1 MSSAAKWLLSVI
13 FSIAFGLPLILQS
26 APLDL
31 EYKGEIFYNNQN
43 RSKQIVQKPDVL
55 KIGQVVLIT
64 VRTESVLF
72 EDWAKP
78 LCEQARDLF
87 GRVLKNPAV
96 AHCFRF
102 SEAVDLTKFV
112 AQKKREMYLG
122 IHLDI
127 EKNSQGGLNVTLTD
141 LRNMDPLVYPV
152 VGWKV
157 RESELNSK
165 LDNKIRNSLIA
176 FDKMDWVKA
185 ALVELALEEEHK
197 ELDSKTLKKMTD
209 AEKLSYLK
217 RSPRFSQGTAQF
229 LTAMTQM
236 VAALGLGRYGY
247 HHVADN
253 TKDYDYDNFKE
264 TLKNKIRFGDMVRYD
279 DNAFATNYTHTYAGV
294 GYYLICRGN
303 GFTALQSYLCATA
316 GSLAWEGIIEWR
328 EVYSIN
334 DQIFTA
340 HGGAILGEALY
351 QTGIYLFSRGPS
363 WLKNS
368 LGLAWQGPADFSD
381 WMSGRFFDGK
391 PRSRTKENVTGHFN
405 IEVGYMKTKKRSAE
419 KMVALDAEVV
429 RIPFHEQ
436 PGEMSSFLAD
446 IVQTDFRF
454 SAPLS
459 AEFIDQQKV
468 FAKVVFAAYHHK
480 RLTLDAQENLNGYSL
495 YVGPSA
501 ALEIVNDKNFHDDFF
516 AITHIFGS
524 SLRMETYYKG
534 IKVTTTFDAWG
545 DAVMMRSMAVDSYKA
560 DRKNTAL
567 INILE
572 NNDYYYGW
580 GSTTRGQVIV
590 EFGSGWNIGTELR
603 KSVANSTN
611 SRQKITYPNVVL
623 LDLQDQVINVGVFIE
638 KEIRPN
644 LKVRLA
650 TNRYT
655 REGKIAG
662 YGSKKVSEQRTQMS
676 LIYHF

>member
-1 MSSAAKWLLSVI
+1 MVSAVKWLSAVILSV
-13 FSIAFGLPLILQS
+13 SFGLPLALQS

-31 EYKGEIFYNNQN
+31 EYKGEKYYNQIK
-43 RSKQIVQKPDVL
+43 SKQVPQKVDVL
-55 KIGQVVLIT
+55 KNGQAVLIT
-64 VRTESVLF
+64 VRTESVLYD
-72 EDWAKP
+72 DWAKP

-87 GRVLKNPAV
+87 GRVLEKPGV

-102 SEAVDLTKFV
+102 SAPFDLTKFV

-127 EKNSQGGLNVTLTD
+127 EKNDQGELNVTLTD
-141 LRNMDPLVYPV
+141 LRSTDPLIYPV

-157 RESELNSK
+157 KASEIDSK
-165 LDNKIRNSLIA
+165 LDKKISRSLYTFNKMA
-176 FDKMDWVKA
+176 WVKS

-197 ELDSKTLKKMTD
+197 ELDTKTLKKMTD

-217 RSPRFSQGTAQF
+217 KSPRFSQGTAQF

-236 VAALGLGRYGY
+236 IAALGLGWYGY
-247 HHVADN
+247 HNVADN
-253 TKDYDYDNFKE
+253 TKDYDYDNFKD
-264 TLKNKIRFGDMVRYD
+264 TLKNKIRFGNMVGYD

-316 GSLAWEGIIEWR
+316 GSIAWEGIIEWR

-351 QTGIYLFSRGPS
+351 QTGIYLFSRGPR

-368 LGLAWQGPADFSD
+368 LGWAWQGPADFSD

-391 PRSRTKENVTGHFN
+391 PRNRLKENVTGHFN
-405 IEVGYMKTKKRSAE
+405 IEVGFMKTKKRSAE
-419 KMVALDAEVV
+419 KMIALDSEVV

-436 PGEMSSFLAD
+436 PGEMSSFLMD

-459 AEFIDQQKV
+459 AEFMDQQKV

-480 RLTLDAQENLNGYSL
+480 RLSVDAQENLNGYSL

-501 ALEIVNDKNFHDDFF
+501 ALEIVNDKNFHDDFY
-516 AITHIFGS
+516 AITHILGS

-545 DAVMMRSMAVDSYKA
+545 DAVMMRSMAIESYKA
-560 DRKNTAL
+560 VNQNTAL
-567 INILE
+567 INILQ

-590 EFGSGWNIGTELR
+590 EFGSGWSVGTELR
-603 KSVANSTN
+603 KSVTSGTN
-611 SRQKITYPNVVL
+611 SRQKITSANVAL
-623 LDLQDQVINVGVFIE
+623 LGLQDHVIDIGVFVE
-638 KEIRPN
+638 KEITPN
-644 LKVRLA
+644 LKIKLA
-650 TNRYT
+650 TNRYK
-655 REGKIAG
+655 REGSIAG
-662 YGSKKVSEQRTQMS
+662 YGSKKASEQRNQIS